1 MTPAE
6 LHLLSIPLPTGE
18 ATIFDTGAGRP
29 VVFVHGYPGRPQDFR
44 WLVPL
49 LSSTRAVGVA
59 LPGLD
64 LTPLS
69 SGPDP
74 SVAGRGRFLSSVLDA
89 LQIDRCVL
97 VGHSM
102 GGVLAAEIAA
112 RQPDRVA
119 GLALCSSIG
128 LSIHQGFR
136 NVRPRLAEFMATAPG
151 LSVLTRPLI
160 EAGFR
165 SAGFPPGVSW
175 PAMQHTLRC
184 AAAIDFAE
192 NRAIFSAVRAPT
204 LVAWT
209 EDDALIEPAVSVELA
224 AAVPDGPRLC
234 WPTGGHASV
243 KKRAV
248 ELAEGM
254 QAWLDELA

>member
-1 MTPAE
+1 MTPAD
-6 LHLLSIPLPTGE
+6 LHLQSIPLSTGA
-18 ATIFDTGAGRP
+18 ATVFDTGAGLP
-29 VVFVHGYPGRPQDFR
+29 LVFVHGYPGRPQDFR
-44 WLVPL
+44 WLIPHL
-49 LSSTRAVGVA
+49 PSFRSVGVA

-69 SGPDP
+69 SGSDP
-74 SVAGRGRFLSSVLDA
+74 SVSGRGRFLSTVLDA
-89 LQIDRCVL
+89 LKIDRCVL

-102 GGVLAAEIAA
+102 GGVLAAELAV
-112 RQPDRVA
+112 RQPERVV

-128 LSIHQGFR
+128 LSIHNGFR
-136 NVRPRLAEFMATAPG
+136 SVRPRLAEFMATAPG
-151 LSVLTRPLI
+151 LSTLTRPFI
-160 EAGFR
+160 ESGFR
-165 SAGFPPGVSW
+165 KAGFPPGVSW
-175 PAMQHTLRC
+175 SAMQHTLRC

-192 NRAIFSAVRAPT
+192 NRAIFTAVRVPT

-234 WPTGGHASV
+234 WPTGGHASI

-248 ELAEGM
+248 ELAAGLQE
-254 QAWLDELA
+254 WLGGIQ